1 MANTVK
7 MEDGSVYEFVGD
19 PKKSVSQG
27 GALLGKGGQGAVYKV
42 KNVKTGQVVALK
54 TYLMHMSDEFIAN
67 LRSNI
72 VKGAPHPSFLWPL
85 GLTEPLGPNGD
96 RRGYIMEMYG
106 KEYSS
111 YVKIMKRKAN
121 FPSKEMQSSALIDLV
136 DAFEAL
142 HAKGLSYQDLNDG
155 GIVFDCQHGKVL
167 ICDNDNVAPDKI
179 NIKIDDE
186 GHCIQGKFKF
196 MAPEV
201 AINMILPDRYS
212 DRFSMAV
219 LMFMLLTMAHPLD
232 GAKRL
237 QEATMTPSVQRRL
250 YGTEPVFIFDPNNA
264 SNRPDPQKDANAT
277 LGWSRLPDFIQ
288 NLFIRAL
295 TSGLPAV
302 GKTKDQLETE
312 RQSRPSEREWR
323 VALHKWMDTLA
334 SCPGCKL
341 WMNVNLSGFDI
352 QPTTCPYCGKKFTL
366 NLPVLVVKK
375 RDRVV
380 RTIVLD
386 DGKEIPKCSVIG
398 EASNDTAI
406 MVKKSAKAAN
416 VYGLQNMLTLQWR
429 CTQQGSKPRLVNA
442 NEIVAA
448 LNGVFIEF
456 DYDFS
461 GEIHQKK

>member
-1 MANTVK
+1 MATTVR

-42 KNVKTGQVVALK
+42 KNVKTGKVLALK
-54 TYLMHMSDEFIAN
+54 TYLVHMSDDFISN
-67 LRSNI
+67 LRGNI

-85 GLTEPLGPNGD
+85 GLSEPLGPKGD

-106 KEYSS
+106 SEYSS

-121 FPSKEMQSSALIDLV
+121 FPSKEMQISALIDLV

-142 HAKGLSYQDLNDG
+142 HAQGLSYQDLNDG

-167 ICDNDNVAPDKI
+167 ICDNDNVAPDKV

-232 GAKRL
+232 GVKRL
-237 QEATMTPSVQRRL
+237 QGQMTASLQRKI
-250 YGTEPVFIFDPNNA
+250 YGTEPVFIFDPNDA
-264 SNRPDPQKDANAT
+264 SNRPDPQMDANAS
-277 LGWSRLPDFIQ
+277 LGWSRLPDYIQ

-295 TSGLPAV
+295 TSGLPAI

-323 VALHKWMDTLA
+323 VALHKWMDSLA
-334 SCPGCKL
+334 VCPGCKCWL
-341 WMNVNLSGFDI
+341 NVNLVGHDI
-352 QPTTCPYCGKKFTL
+352 QPTTCLYCGKKFNLT
-366 NLPVLVVKK
+366 LPVLEVKK
-375 RDRVV
+375 RGRVV
-380 RTIVLD
+380 RNIVLD
-386 DGKEIPKCSVIG
+386 DGKEIPKCSVIDDK
-398 EASNDTAI
+398 SNDAAI
-406 MVKKSAKAAN
+406 VVKKSKKAAN
-416 VYGLQNMLTLQWR
+416 VYGLQNLLSIQWR
-429 CTQQGSKPRLVNA
+429 CTQVGAKERLVDPNG
-442 NEIVAA
+442 IVAA
-448 LNGVFIEF
+448 LNGVCVEF
-456 DYDFS
+456 DYDHT
-461 GEIHQKK
+461 GEVFLK